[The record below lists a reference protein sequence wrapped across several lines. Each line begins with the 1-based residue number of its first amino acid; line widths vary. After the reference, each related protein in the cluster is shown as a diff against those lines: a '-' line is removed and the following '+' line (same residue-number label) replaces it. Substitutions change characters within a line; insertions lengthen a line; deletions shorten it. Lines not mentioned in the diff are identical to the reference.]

1 MKVVILGSGNVGTVL
16 CELVAKSDNELVQV
30 VSRNADHAQALAYK
44 YNVLSGTLSDSQFES
59 GDIYIIAL
67 VDAALDSIDKIAAL
81 KNKFVVHTAGSMP
94 LSALKNISS
103 AYGILYP
110 LQSLSKSS
118 DEIPQIPF
126 LVEGNNKETQHR
138 ITEFARSLSGN
149 VINVTEHQ
157 RMFYHIAAVFAANF
171 TNHMYAIAEE
181 ICKKEK
187 IDFKVLFPLIDEVSS
202 RIDRN
207 SPYDLQTGPAIRDDI
222 LTLNKHIQA
231 LSAFPDAKYLY
242 LKLSESI
249 LKFYQKR

>member
-16 CELVAKSDNELVQV
+16 CELITKSDNELVQV
-30 VSRNADHAQALAYK
+30 VSRNPDHARALASR
-44 YNVLSGTLSDSQFES
+44 YNTQAGALTDGQFAG
-59 GDIYIIAL
+59 GDIYIVAL
-67 VDAALDSIDKIAAL
+67 IDAALDSIEKVAAL
-81 KNKFVVHTAGSMP
+81 KNKFVVHTAGSAPM
-94 LSALKNISS
+94 SVLKGLSS
-103 AYGILYP
+103 AYGVLYP
-110 LQSLSKSS
+110 LQSLSKSL
-118 DEIPQIPF
+118 DELPEIPF

-138 ITEFARSLSGN
+138 ITEFARSLSDN
-149 VINVTEHQ
+149 VINVTEHE

-181 ICKKEK
+181 ICRKEK
-187 IDFKVLFPLIDEVSS
+187 IDFKVLLPIINEVSS
-202 RIDRN
+202 RVESI

-231 LSAFPDAKYLY
+231 LSAFPDVKYLY

>member
-16 CELVAKSDNELVQV
+16 CKLIAKSENELVQV
-30 VSRNADHAQALAYK
+30 VSRTPEHARDLASRF
-44 YNVLSGTLSDSQFES
+44 NTRAGALSDSQFE
-59 GDIYIIAL
+59 DADLYVVAL
-67 VDAALDSIDKIAAL
+67 TDAALDSIEKVSGL
-81 KNKFVVHTAGSMP
+81 KNRFVVHTAGSVPMGV
-94 LSALKNISS
+94 LKGVAAS
-103 AYGILYP
+103 YGILYP
-110 LQSLSKSS
+110 LQSLTKSY
-118 DEIPQIPF
+118 DEIPEIPF

-138 ITEFARSLSGN
+138 ITEFVRSLSCD
-149 VINVTEHQ
+149 VINVTEHE

-171 TNHMYAIAEE
+171 TNHMYALAEE

-187 IDFKVLFPLIDEVSS
+187 LDFGVLLPLISEVSS
-202 RIDRN
+202 RIRTT

-222 LTLNKHIQA
+222 LTLNKHIQS